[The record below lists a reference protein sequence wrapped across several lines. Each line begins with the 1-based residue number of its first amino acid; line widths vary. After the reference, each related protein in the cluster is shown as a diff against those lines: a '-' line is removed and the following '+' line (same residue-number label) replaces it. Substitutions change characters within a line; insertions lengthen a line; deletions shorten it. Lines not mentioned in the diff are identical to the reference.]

1 MEGPMTRPKR
11 RSLADI
17 LYSFVKDNPTIA
29 AKLAFE
35 LGLLG
40 GSVAKGISWKG
51 LKKFPPEFAWTLPR
65 PIQQATIKLLPG
77 KAPSLQPHRT
87 RPKKKQTHRPRPEKE
102 NTNGSQKGK
111 RHDDDGNG

>member
-35 LGLLG
+35 LGLLSG
-40 GSVAKGISWKG
+40 RAAKGISWKG
-51 LKKFPPEFAWTLPR
+51 LRKLPPEIVSTLPR
-65 PIQQATIKLLPG
+65 SFQQAALSLLPG
-77 KAPSLQPHRT
+77 QVANLQPHRT
-87 RPKKKQTHRPRPEKE
+87 RLKKKQTRRP
-102 NTNGSQKGK
+102 
-111 RHDDDGNG
+111 